1 MIPSQNEIRARAGK
15 FSEQWKDETYEKGEK
30 DTFYN
35 EFFFTKFI
43 TDHV

>member
-35 EFFFTKFI
+35 EFF
-43 TDHV
+43 